1 MKKKPSEGILIP
13 EPGATYL
20 FRARVSFMDIRQGD
34 ESPMSLDAT
43 VQGWL
48 DAGLIEEV
56 GSGQSEAGPS
66 SAEPDDAIGE
76 PNER

>member
-1 MKKKPSEGILIP
+1 MAKRTEKTLH
-13 EPGATYL
+13 
-20 FRARVSFMDIRQGD
+20 FRARVSFMDIRQG
-34 ESPMSLDAT
+34 EEAAMPLDAT

-48 DAGLIEEV
+48 NAGLIEEV